1 MSDDDRTLLWG
12 AFPFDEEITFAT
24 IPDGAKTSAMY
35 VSITTEPSQG
45 GVKILGRM
53 ANGGIGSVTVS
64 GQVYAAKLPFA
75 DRVVR
80 LQYLG
85 NTRSVGLELT
95 SYKQ

>member
-1 MSDDDRTLLWG
+1 MSNDDHTFLHWD

-35 VSITTEPSQG
+35 VSVTAERG
-45 GVKILGRM
+45 GVRILGRM
-53 ANGGIGSVTVS
+53 ANGGIGSVTFS
-64 GQVYAAKLPFA
+64 GKVYAAKLPFA

-95 SYKQ
+95 SYQQ